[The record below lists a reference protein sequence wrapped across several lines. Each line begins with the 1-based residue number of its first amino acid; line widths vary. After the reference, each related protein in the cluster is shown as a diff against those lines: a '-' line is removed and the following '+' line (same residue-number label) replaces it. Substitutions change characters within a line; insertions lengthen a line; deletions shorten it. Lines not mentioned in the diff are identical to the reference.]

1 VRPTS
6 RFRRCGAAVLGTVA
20 LAASI
25 AACGRD
31 ASTLRAGATT
41 SASATAASRHSDA
54 DTQFAQMMIVHH
66 QGAIEM
72 GELAASK
79 GSTPDVRALG
89 QRIVAAQGPEIELMS
104 GWLAQWGVPSPT
116 ASDHSAMP
124 GMEVGGMSQSN
135 ATDQLSGST
144 GTAFDREFLTL
155 MISHHEGALQMA
167 ASEQAHGQS
176 ADARNLAAAIT
187 TSQTAEI
194 EQMRG
199 MLAALGPA

>member
-1 VRPTS
+1 MRSTS
-6 RFRRCGAAVLGTVA
+6 RFRRYGAAVLGTVA

-124 GMEVGGMSQSN
+124 GMEVGGMSQSS
-135 ATDQLSGST
+135 ATDQLAGSS
-144 GTAFDREFLTL
+144 GTAFDRQFLTL